1 VVGIAE
7 NETELELSP
16 GAGAVMVVRV
26 WLFAVGVGVTSL
38 FAALAGLFSPWIL
51 TGTAAAAITT
61 IIASWWYPVKYV
73 DSICGHFDGAAVHAE
88 HGVFWRQKLYV
99 PVSALRTVEH
109 WQTPLQRY
117 CHCCTVTL
125 RFAGGGVVLSMLSDE
140 QGERLVRATEHAVRK
155 V

>member
-1 VVGIAE
+1 M
-7 NETELELSP
+7 ETETRLELSP

-26 WLFAVGVGVTSL
+26 WLSAAGVCVTSL

-51 TGTAAAAITT
+51 IGAAVVAVVT
-61 IIASWWYPVKYV
+61 IIASWWYPARYV
-73 DSICGHFDGAAVHAE
+73 DSIRGHFDGKAVHAGY
-88 HGVFWRQKLYV
+88 GVFWRQKLYV

-140 QGERLVRATEHAVRK
+140 QGERLIHATENAIRK
-155 V
+155 ENAGS